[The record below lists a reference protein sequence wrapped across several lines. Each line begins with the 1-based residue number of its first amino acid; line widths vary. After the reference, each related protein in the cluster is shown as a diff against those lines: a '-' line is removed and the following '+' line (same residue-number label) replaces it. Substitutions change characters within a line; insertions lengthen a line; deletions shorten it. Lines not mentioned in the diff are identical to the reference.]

1 VGEAEEEDDDNDG
14 LGKKGLKRPRDDGDN
29 HHHATATPTTCNET
43 MSDISSRGLAFT
55 GGGPPSTGG
64 GFDLDSSGRAH
75 HHHHPRGG
83 ADYSALSF
91 YRHPPS
97 SARRSHP
104 SPPFSTPHPSSPHLS
119 LGSFSA
125 ITIDKHAGGDGGGG
139 GSASA
144 YYASAPPPPPP
155 GSAGGGI
162 MGNDDDRHRP
172 RQPYVYQYQHFD
184 PRSHL
189 EVPHHP
195 STKKAPQHRPPPLHL
210 AGGGGGQHRLANGA
224 AVGDPLSSENNHRR
238 AYYGGG
244 VGNNHGGGNN
254 NGAQGGGAAVPPTVH
269 MPNVP
274 GGFIKDVSP
283 LTNHH
288 HHHHHSSGTA
298 KGLLPM
304 PSTRYFFGGASSPGE
319 DGSEDVLAPS
329 PEDGAAAAIAEL
341 RSGGTPGGGGDDAAC
356 GKMRLK
362 SSPLDLLSSVSTSPV
377 IANLTGK
384 VSMRLSSSGGG
395 AACDRD
401 GAAAPPSYSMH
412 QHHYPAAAPV
422 VLSSYAYP
430 RWDEDDGVPDD
441 APSSSTTAN
450 DLAATPVALPRQS
463 NLELMLSAANTLDID
478 ESKRAKR
485 RKLSAENANT
495 VKKRLLLLNKREAA
509 APTATTT
516 TTSAHGFGGGP
527 GMTTTA
533 TGGLNLSL
541 FSVGDY
547 PPGFDPSTLP
557 PSRSSLKPNSKVTK
571 AKFIDSGAVEQARQA
586 LTLAKQAL
594 ERPRVGKQLLLSMAL
609 VRTNPRTPPSC
620 YPANGTI
627 LTDRFHWAS
636 FPPLDTILRKNMRRY
651 YELSTNKCQSK
662 DQQEFN
668 NELVVNVKR
677 EAHKYGW
684 EFDNNAF
691 DDKKIRDRIRCF
703 YKVRRDLG

>member
-1 VGEAEEEDDDNDG
+1 
-14 LGKKGLKRPRDDGDN
+14 
-29 HHHATATPTTCNET
+29 
-43 MSDISSRGLAFT
+43 
-55 GGGPPSTGG
+55 
-64 GFDLDSSGRAH
+64 
-75 HHHHPRGG
+75 
-83 ADYSALSF
+83 
-91 YRHPPS
+91 
-97 SARRSHP
+97 
-104 SPPFSTPHPSSPHLS
+104 
-119 LGSFSA
+119 
-125 ITIDKHAGGDGGGG
+125 
-139 GSASA
+139 
-144 YYASAPPPPPP
+144 
-155 GSAGGGI
+155 
-162 MGNDDDRHRP
+162 
-172 RQPYVYQYQHFD
+172 
-184 PRSHL
+184 
-189 EVPHHP
+189 
-195 STKKAPQHRPPPLHL
+195 
-210 AGGGGGQHRLANGA
+210 
-224 AVGDPLSSENNHRR
+224 
-238 AYYGGG
+238 
-244 VGNNHGGGNN
+244 
-254 NGAQGGGAAVPPTVH
+254 

-288 HHHHHSSGTA
+288 HHHHSSGTA

-304 PSTRYFFGGASSPGE
+304 PSTRHFFGGAPSPGE

-377 IANLTGK
+377 IANLPGK
-384 VSMRLSSSGGG
+384 VSMRLSSSYGGG
-395 AACDRD
+395 AS
-401 GAAAPPSYSMH
+401 GEAAAHPSYSMH
-412 QHHYPAAAPV
+412 LHHYPAAASV
-422 VLSSYAYP
+422 VHSSYAYP

-441 APSSSTTAN
+441 TPSSFTTTN

-495 VKKRLLLLNKREAA
+495 VKKRLLLLNTREAA

-516 TTSAHGFGGGP
+516 TTSAPNGPGGGP
-527 GMTTTA
+527 GTTTT
-533 TGGLNLSL
+533 TGGVNLSL
-541 FSVGDY
+541 FSVGGY

-703 YKVRRDLG
+703 YKVRRGARLILI